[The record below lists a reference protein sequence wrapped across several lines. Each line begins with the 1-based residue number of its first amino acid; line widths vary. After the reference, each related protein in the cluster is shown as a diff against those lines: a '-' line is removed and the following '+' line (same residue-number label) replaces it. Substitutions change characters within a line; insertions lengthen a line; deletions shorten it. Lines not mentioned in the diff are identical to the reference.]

1 MEDDLPASV
10 PQQAVVLVVQQTSIV
25 FRMPASQGRKRVF
38 VGVDGQASNKHLF
51 TYSPPVI
58 SSMTPSELPTAGLAN
73 VVLTG
78 DSFGSCAGV
87 SGCFL
92 QATVV
97 FPPYSI
103 SVDNSDQV
111 CVHVRLRMVCVI
123 STPLWLV
130 WGAFFGFCVAPFGF
144 GYARYHAFGVGSW
157 NLCSCCHC
165 RS

>member
-1 MEDDLPASV
+1 VCFVVVRVFVEDDLPASV
-10 PQQAVVLVVQQTSIV
+10 PQQAVVLVVQETSIV

-38 VGVDGQASNKHLF
+38 VGVDGQASNKRMF

-87 SGCFL
+87 SGCHL

-111 CVHVRLRMVCVI
+111 C
-123 STPLWLV
+123 SAAQYWLMLTI
-130 WGAFFGFCVAPFGF
+130 GTHYF
-144 GYARYHAFGVGSW
+144 HDL
-157 NLCSCCHC
+157 LCSLSVCTAVL
-165 RS
+165 